1 MTKRMKKKSSK
12 QTAKDEKARKKKRRG
27 GREPA
32 KAKRLEDGKPGGE
45 LPQEEEG
52 NCPAGTRW
60 VLPIMMHVDEMWGM
74 PTWGDQPLSLQK
86 WKHKAESRRPPRDR
100 ARSRVNR
107 KG

>member
-1 MTKRMKKKSSK
+1 MS
-12 QTAKDEKARKKKRRG
+12 AVDEEDEEEIVQADREGREGEKKKRRG

-60 VLPIMMHVDEMWGM
+60 VLPIMMHVDESG
-74 PTWGDQPLSLQK
+74 GCPL
-86 WKHKAESRRPPRDR
+86 
-100 ARSRVNR
+100 
-107 KG
+107 G